1 MMFFDIGKSGLPSE
15 VIRLPAVTSFKRRI
29 FGPNRRRSGA
39 VNRSLTFSTIKLTV
53 IADPS
58 GPSAGAG
65 VKLTRAE
72 PAGGAVAGGA
82 VAGGAVAGGAIVG
95 GATGST
101 SGAAAAGPAAVA
113 TRLGA

>member
-1 MMFFDIGKSGLPSE
+1 MMFLDIGNSGLPSE
-15 VIRLPAVTSFKRRI
+15 VSRLPAVTSFSRKTL
-29 FGPNRRRSGA
+29 GSNLRRSGA

-65 VKLTRAE
+65 AKLTRAE

-95 GATGST
+95 GAGGGT
-101 SGAAAAGPAAVA
+101 SAVAGAGAVA
-113 TRLGA
+113 TRMGE